1 MAELVTPSLDDLAH
15 KYQTDKGTQPVES
28 GLSPKSYTLLYE
40 KLFSP
45 LRDQP
50 IRLLELGV
58 AKGYSLLMWEE
69 YFSEGKI
76 FGIDINPAT
85 MLHTDRIQTFCGSQS
100 DLVFLSAIYPDLGS
114 LDIIIDDGGH
124 KREQQSG
131 SFQILWGLLRPG
143 GFYAIEDLQADKQ
156 PPDRDP
162 LVSAITTRMFHD
174 KDWPLAFGVEQVW
187 FYPRLIVLQMRH

>member
-1 MAELVTPSLDDLAH
+1 MVSLDDLAH
-15 KYQTDKGTQPVES
+15 KYQTDKGNRPVES

-69 YFSEGKI
+69 YFSDGKI

-85 MLHTDRIQTFCGSQS
+85 MLHTDRIQTFCGPQS
-100 DLVFLSAIYPDLGS
+100 DLAFLSVISPDLYP

-124 KREQQSG
+124 TREQQSA
-131 SFQILWGLLRPG
+131 SFRMLWNVLAPG
-143 GFYAIEDLQADKQ
+143 GFYAIEDLPADKQ
-156 PPDRDP
+156 KPEQDP
-162 LVSAITTRMFHD
+162 LVSAIQGKLFSS
-174 KDWPLAFGVEQVW
+174 KNWPTEFAVDHVW
-187 FYPRLIVLQMRH
+187 FFPRLIVLQKRRP